1 MQGLIF
7 DLDGVLTDTAEFHY
21 LSWKHLADQIGIPFT
36 RQDNHALRGVS
47 RRISLGRLLKG
58 DIRPDAEMEAM
69 MKVKN
74 DYYLELVEQ
83 TSPADLLPN
92 VGEFLHEAKA
102 LGFKLG
108 LGSASQ
114 NARLVCDKLGIL
126 SLLDVVGDAFSVVN
140 SKPAPDLFVWVA
152 GGLGLSPA
160 DCVVFEDAE
169 SGVDAALAGG
179 FYTIGIGEAER
190 LHNAHRV
197 VDGLHQLTA
206 REFLASDTP

>member
-69 MKVKN
+69 MKIKN

-206 REFLASDTP
+206 REFLA